1 MKKTTTN
8 QMAKNNFVLD
18 KGDGKTSLKA
28 NILEHEEW
36 ATHPD
41 NKVQWS
47 FSWIRETEKHF

>member
-36 ATHPD
+36 VIHPD